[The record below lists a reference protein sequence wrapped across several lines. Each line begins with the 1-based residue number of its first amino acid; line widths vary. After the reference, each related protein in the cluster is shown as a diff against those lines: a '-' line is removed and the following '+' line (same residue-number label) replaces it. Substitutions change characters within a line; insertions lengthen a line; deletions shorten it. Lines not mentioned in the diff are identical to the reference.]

1 MKKEKLSFAF
11 KVLIMS
17 ISMIIICAIIIVP
30 TIKFSGDPSG
40 SSVHVNKNYETNA
53 GSTDISKPS
62 NDNNQTLENASTV
75 EFFINEQTVSKTKKI
90 VGEITMFTLNLK
102 VFVNNETD
110 SSKTIHT
117 SAFEGSYDI
126 GEYASF
132 YKLECKEET
141 SSKVI
146 SAGECDSFELE
157 FVYVVT
163 DTENFKPHLKYDLT
177 VNYMSAEVISANI

>member
-17 ISMIIICAIIIVP
+17 ISMIIICAIIIIP
-30 TIKFSGDPSG
+30 TIKFDGESGG
-40 SSVHVNKNYETNA
+40 SSIHVNKNYETNT
-53 GSTDISKPS
+53 GSAETSKPS
-62 NDNNQTLENASTV
+62 NDNNQNIENSETV

-102 VFVNNETD
+102 VFVSNETK
-110 SSKTIHT
+110 SVKTIHS
-117 SAFEGSYDI
+117 SAFEGSYNI
-126 GEYASF
+126 SNYASF
-132 YKLECKEET
+132 YKLECKET
-141 SSKVI
+141 SVSKVI